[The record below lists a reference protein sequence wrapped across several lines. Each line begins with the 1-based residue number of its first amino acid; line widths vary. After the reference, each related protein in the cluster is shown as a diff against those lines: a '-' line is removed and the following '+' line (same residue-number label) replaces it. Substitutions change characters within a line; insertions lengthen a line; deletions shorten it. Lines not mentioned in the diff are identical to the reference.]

1 MKEDR
6 MMPKQIILYNL
17 RDDVKDED
25 YIKWCHE
32 FKGPLL
38 LGLKSVKS
46 FTLLKMVG
54 GRKWNGQKGQPPVET
69 ISPFRFIGILD
80 VTSKEEWMKDVAS
93 EVYQKDFFPKF
104 FSNWG
109 ADTFAIV
116 GDEVYHGESA

>member
-1 MKEDR
+1 
-6 MMPKQIILYNL
+6 MPKQIILYNL

-46 FTLLKMVG
+46 YTLLKMAG
-54 GRKWNGQKGQPPVET
+54 GRKFNGQKGEPPEET
-69 ISPFRFIGILD
+69 KSPFSFIAILD
-80 VTSKEEWMKDVAS
+80 ITSKEEWMKDMATDA
-93 EVYQKDFFPKF
+93 YQKDFFPKF

-109 ADTFAIV
+109 ADSYAIL
-116 GDEVYHGESA
+116 GDEAYQGESE